1 MKFSCFFFLIL
12 IYILQKRL
20 EIVYCP
26 YRTEMFCCV
35 MKLKTSSAVGF
46 YGHIYYLYSLQI
58 LLNNASSS
66 SRGTW
71 KGQNQ
76 NNWMVRW
83 DLWTAAACYMVWQ
96 PGCSTFQSCD
106 HQSFGAFGQ
115 SEWQEPPEILS
126 DQIQGIPQESQ
137 PLKSMFMYMSQLNIY
152 WKVKMYLL
160 NLSLYC
166 GIAIHESLSL

>member
-58 LLNNASSS
+58 LLTSASSN
-66 SRGTW
+66 SRGTL
-71 KGQNQ
+71 KGPNQ
-76 NNWMVRW
+76 SNWMLRW
-83 DLWTAAACYMVWQ
+83 DLCTAALQ
-96 PGCSTFQSCD
+96 ILLRFGCSTFQSCD
-106 HQSFGAFGQ
+106 LQSFGAFGQ
-115 SEWQEPPEILS
+115 SEWQEPPKIFS
-126 DQIQGIPQESQ
+126 DQIQGVPQESQ
-137 PLKSMFMYMSQLNIY
+137 PLKSMLT
-152 WKVKMYLL
+152 YLY
-160 NLSLYC
+160 NWISS
-166 GIAIHESLSL
+166 EK